1 MRKIL
6 YETST
11 TFLQDILS
19 KLESANK
26 LDIVLFAFFETD
38 KIIASLNTL
47 SEEELAVLKEARTTM
62 SKWTKGD
69 IKMPQAKPW
78 ILKIHAL
85 AKTKDMVTE
94 AKLHAIAQAWSSIHA
109 KRHILSFLFYYLTAL
124 HLEGIE
130 EPFSHI
136 LDELQSDL
144 TDIQN
149 TPKTLSEY
157 AEFLRK

>member
-6 YETST
+6 YDTST

-19 KLESANK
+19 KLETANK

-38 KIIASLNTL
+38 KIIASLDSL
-47 SEEELAVLKEARTTM
+47 GEEELAALHEGRVAM

-78 ILKIHAL
+78 ILKIHVL
-85 AKTKDMVTE
+85 AKTKDKGTE
-94 AKLHAIAQAWSSIHA
+94 TVLHAIAQAWSSIHA
-109 KRHILSFLFYYLTAL
+109 KRHILSFLFYYLTSL

-130 EPFSHI
+130 EPYSHI
-136 LDELQSDL
+136 LDQLQSDL

-149 TPKTLSEY
+149 TAKTRSEY